1 MWHHKYFNNSML
13 LLHVNQTQLNLSKRD
28 VVHWLFVYIG
38 IWENIQRHF
47 CIMGEASIQI
57 GSEGWPKNHISVVRQ
72 ELNYD
77 KTNNCINSGSVELI
91 VLKWP
96 KFKELWLLTD

>member
-1 MWHHKYFNNSML
+1 
-13 LLHVNQTQLNLSKRD
+13 
-28 VVHWLFVYIG
+28 
-38 IWENIQRHF
+38 
-47 CIMGEASIQI
+47 MGEASIQI

-96 KFKELWLLTD
+96 KFKRAVATKSLSGLVHSILHAHRIGNVVMNN

>member
-1 MWHHKYFNNSML
+1 
-13 LLHVNQTQLNLSKRD
+13 
-28 VVHWLFVYIG
+28 
-38 IWENIQRHF
+38 
-47 CIMGEASIQI
+47 MGEASIQI

-96 KFKELWLLTD
+96 KFKELWLLKDSSLVHSILHARRTEVRQCGNE